1 LVISEFFVFTIHA
14 HFVAFVVQLAGLF
27 EISPKTINLRRL
39 VNEMKADNMLPSKAA
54 AEIDALLSEAEPLA
68 KKVIILRSSLFAHRS
83 AVISYACAFKK
94 ADVTAEQLCNLTEL
108 ALKIANQLLL
118 ARGLPDQSFNPA
130 AREHAGALLEALL
143 RDHAR
148 GAR

>member
-1 LVISEFFVFTIHA
+1 LSEFFVFTIHA
-14 HFVAFVVQLAGLF
+14 HFVAFVVQVAGLF
-27 EISPKTINLRRL
+27 ETRQNTINLRRL

-68 KKVIILRSSLFAHRS
+68 KKVIILRSNLFAHRT
-83 AVISYACAFKK
+83 AVISYACAFKI
-94 ADVTAEQLCNLTEL
+94 ANVTADQLCNLTEL

-118 ARGLPDQSFNPA
+118 AGGLPDQSFNPA
-130 AREHAGALLEALL
+130 AREHAEALLEALL

-148 GAR
+148 ANS